1 MFSTASAVMLYKRLF
16 LVLIASG
23 FIGWLFDLFW
33 PALAISSIA
42 LLVWHYHHL
51 VQLAHWLFQSKSIN
65 PPQATGFWGR
75 IYDGLYH
82 LLSKQRKKQ
91 KQLRHRIRQFRDGAE
106 ALPDAAVVLST
117 DFIIE
122 WSNKK
127 AQNLLGVVCPEDVG
141 QRIDN
146 LIRSPEFS
154 HTLYTRAFDT
164 PFHIDSP
171 IMEDTQ
177 LELRVMKY
185 GTKQYLMI
193 ARDVSK
199 LHRLETMRRDF
210 VANVSHEL
218 KTPLTVMR
226 GYVEMIQASEQ
237 GFDEHW
243 QGVFATVEG
252 QVTRMD
258 RLVEQ
263 LLILSK
269 VENNSASDETSAI
282 NLSELVKGLVKDSQW
297 LNQEK
302 QHQINANID
311 DDIMIFGLDTE
322 LKSACSNLISNA
334 IAYTQ
339 EQGEITI
346 SLTKVKQIGGSGVR
360 FSVKDNGSG
369 IKPEHINRITERFYR
384 IDKSRS
390 RNTGGSGLGLA
401 IVKHVLQHHNAE
413 LLISS
418 QWGEGSEFSIVFA
431 ATNVVQDED

>member
-1 MFSTASAVMLYKRLF
+1 MYLGTSTVTLYKRLL

-23 FIGWLFDLFW
+23 LIGWLFGIFW
-33 PALAISSIA
+33 PAIAISSVA
-42 LLVWHYHHL
+42 LLIWHYHHL
-51 VQLAHWLFQSKSIN
+51 VQLVHWLWQSKSIN
-65 PPQATGFWGR
+65 PPQASGTWGR

-82 LLSKQRKKQ
+82 LLNKQRKKQ

-127 AQNLLGVVCPEDVG
+127 AQNLLGVVCPNDVG
-141 QRIDN
+141 QRVDN
-146 LIRSPEFS
+146 LIRNPEFS
-154 HTLYTRAFDT
+154 QVLTNYEFDT

-171 IMEDTQ
+171 MKEDTR
-177 LELRVMKY
+177 LELRMMLY
-185 GTKQYLMI
+185 GADQYLMI

-199 LHRLETMRRDF
+199 LNRLETMRRDF

-226 GYVEMIQASEQ
+226 GYVEMIQQ
-237 GFDEHW
+237 TGDDFDEHW
-243 QGVFATVEG
+243 MNVFGTIEG

-269 VENNSASDETSAI
+269 VENNSTYDDTHLV
-282 NLSELVKGLVKDSQW
+282 NLSELVEGLIKDSQW

-302 QHQINANID
+302 GHTITSEIAPNIF
-311 DDIMIFGLDTE
+311 IFGLDTE

-334 IAYTQ
+334 IAYTPDS
-339 EQGEITI
+339 GNIVV
-346 SLTKVKQIGGSGVR
+346 SLQFVKQSNGVGVK
-360 FSVKDNGSG
+360 FSVKDDGTG

-413 LLISS
+413 LVINS
-418 QWGEGSEFSIVFA
+418 QWGQGSEFSIVFA
-431 ATNVVQDED
+431 SSSVEQVEQ